1 MINSFDFAVIPGSG
15 GIYYDFGGEIGRHKA
30 GLDFCWVDDADAPID
45 LNGYT
50 LHFIAS
56 AGGKTVLKI
65 ETPAIT
71 WQASSGEIIVPL
83 GHADTREL
91 GKYNFI
97 KYTLEARTGDEQDV
111 FLVGKISTKG
121 YANAD

>member
-1 MINSFDFAVIPGSG
+1 M
-15 GIYYDFGGEIGRHKA
+15 
-30 GLDFCWVDDADAPID
+30 
-45 LNGYT
+45 
-50 LHFIAS
+50 
-56 AGGKTVLKI
+56 KI

-71 WQASSGEIIVPL
+71 WQASNGEIIVPL